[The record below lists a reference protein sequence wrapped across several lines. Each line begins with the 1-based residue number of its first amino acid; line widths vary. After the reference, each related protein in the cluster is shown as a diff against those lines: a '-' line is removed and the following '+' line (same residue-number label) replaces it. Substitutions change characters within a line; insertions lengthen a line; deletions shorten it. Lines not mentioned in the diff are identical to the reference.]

1 MPIGRDA
8 GLFAVSLLAVALGG
22 CKQENTFVAP
32 PPPEVSV
39 AKPLQQNVRPF
50 VELTGNT
57 VAFATVDLVARVE
70 GFLDSIDYKDGAF
83 AKKGDLLF
91 QIEPVTYD
99 AKVKQAEAELESAK
113 AQLVQAQAEFIR
125 QETLLRQN
133 VSAQNTYDQAKAKRD
148 SAQASVDNN
157 AASLA
162 IAQTNLG
169 YTKVAAPFDGV
180 VTKHLVSVGGLVG
193 SSTPTTLAS
202 IIELDPIYVTFNMS
216 EQQVLDIRAKLR
228 AAGINPGDDIKR
240 VPIEIGLMTEEGF
253 PHTGHLDYA
262 SPSVDASTGTI
273 LVRAIFD
280 NPTRILLPGF
290 FVRVRVPTDIVD
302 KSALIVPARILADD
316 QAGQYV
322 LVVGKDDM
330 VEQRRVTAGLR
341 LPGGLRVIDTGLK
354 PDDRVVVSTNGH
366 AIPGHKVAPK
376 DTIIAAPPAQ
386 SPAPSLAPNQAPS
399 PAPAPAK

>member
-1 MPIGRDA
+1 MSIRRDA
-8 GLFAVSLLAVALGG
+8 GLFALSLLAMALAG
-22 CKQENTFVAP
+22 CKPENKFVAP
-32 PPPEVSV
+32 PLAEVSV

-57 VAFATVDLVARVE
+57 TAFATVDLVARVE

-83 AKKGDLLF
+83 VKKGDLLF

-113 AQLVQAQAEFIR
+113 AQLVQAQAEFVR

-148 SAQASVDNN
+148 SAQANVDNN

-180 VTKHLVSVGGLVG
+180 VTNHLVSVGGLVG
-193 SSTPTTLAS
+193 SSTPTKLAS

-228 AAGINPGDDIKR
+228 AAGITPGEGIKR

-253 PHTGHLDYA
+253 PHKGHLDYA
-262 SPSVDASTGTI
+262 SPSVDATTGTI

-280 NPTRILLPGF
+280 NPDRALLPGF
-290 FVRVRVPTDIVD
+290 FVRVRVPTDDVD
-302 KSALIVPARILADD
+302 KSALIVPDRVLAED
-316 QAGQYV
+316 QAGRYV
-322 LVVGKDDM
+322 LVVGKDDV
-330 VEQRRVTAGLR
+330 VEQRHVTAGLR

-376 DTIIAAPPAQ
+376 DTT
-386 SPAPSLAPNQAPS
+386 LQAPS
-399 PAPAPAK
+399 QAPAK